1 MAIYESFE
9 EAYNREA
16 GGAYQRELT
25 HEEVAALS
33 QGKAVTVYD
42 GDDSIMVLEQSFL
55 TPAQEQEVRLLIGRL
70 TAALSNRGVV
80 NTFDVGLKVRT
91 VADAIDGLEFEEF
104 GIPHPIGV
112 DVDKLFSA
120 QAPGVEHHLIE
131 LLARNRA
138 DFLKFKAQTAKATV
152 LLAVGEPTVGFNVQR
167 GNINVYWRS
176 QEAFL

>member
-1 MAIYESFE
+1 MVPLIFEGKFMHVYERLE

-55 TPAQEQEVRLLIGRL
+55 TPAPEQEVRLLIGRL

-91 VADAIDGLEFEEF
+91 VAD
-104 GIPHPIGV
+104 
-112 DVDKLFSA
+112 
-120 QAPGVEHHLIE
+120 
-131 LLARNRA
+131 
-138 DFLKFKAQTAKATV
+138 
-152 LLAVGEPTVGFNVQR
+152 
-167 GNINVYWRS
+167 
-176 QEAFL
+176 